1 MEAGIRELRNHLSKY
16 LAAVRAGQE
25 VVVTAHG
32 KACARLIP
40 LEQPRAIDRLVAEG
54 MVTPA
59 ALVKQ
64 RLDAATVTGT
74 APVSDLVAEQR
85 R

>member
-1 MEAGIRELRNHLSKY
+1 MEAGIRELRNHLSRY
-16 LAAVRAGQE
+16 LAAVLAGQE
-25 VVVTAHG
+25 IVVTAHG

-40 LEQPRAIDRLVAEG
+40 LAHPRAIDRLVAEG
-54 MVTPA
+54 IVTPA
-59 ALVKQ
+59 ASAKQ
-64 RLDAATVTGT
+64 PLKAVTVTGT